1 MSARASR
8 RRPRRARRTGRGR
21 RSGGSLGDVEADEC
35 GADRA
40 CGGSELRGDDAY
52 PVAHGTERLAL
63 HDLERRRDQVL
74 PAGDAEAAADD
85 DQLRG
90 EDVREG
96 SHRRA
101 EVAADVGKDLARLT
115 VALVREPDQ
124 TVRVGRRAEG
134 VLRRQRRGE
143 TGDIRLEMAVPAAG
157 ALAGTAFM
165 DDHHVGE
172 LDARA
177 AVAAEGGGARDH
189 PAPARRAPEKGG
201 PQEIPPPPRPVP
213 SVSITMSSTPRP
225 APARHSPI
233 AAELASL
240 SRPTGSPKRSDMCSR
255 SGKSRSGRFTHSTT
269 TPSIRSIGDGTP
281 NPIAATSSPRS
292 VETAAS
298 SSRMTASWES
308 CGVSRSCLRT
318 ISPSCETT
326 AASISVPPRSIP
338 IECVPSTLSGYRN
351 PP

>member
-21 RSGGSLGDVEADEC
+21 RRGGSLGDVEADEC

-40 CGGSELRGDDAY
+40 CGGSELCGDDAY

-63 HDLERRRDQVL
+63 HDLERRRDQEL
-74 PAGDAEAAADD
+74 PAGDAEAPADD
-85 DQLRG
+85 DQLRR

-165 DDHHVGE
+165 DDHHVAE

-177 AVAAEGGGARDH
+177 AVTAEGAAARDPPAAEAC
-189 PAPARRAPEKGG
+189 PER
-201 PQEIPPPPRPVP
+201 EHHHV
-213 SVSITMSSTPRP
+213 
-225 APARHSPI
+225 
-233 AAELASL
+233 LY
-240 SRPTGSPKRSDMCSR
+240 
-255 SGKSRSGRFTHSTT
+255 
-269 TPSIRSIGDGTP
+269 
-281 NPIAATSSPRS
+281 
-292 VETAAS
+292 AAS
-298 SSRMTASWES
+298 GAGPPFADRRGIGIVVEAHRKPEAIRHVLAKREVAKREVHALDDNAVDQVDRRRDTEPDRRHLVAEER
-308 CGVSRSCLRT
+308 GNGRLELTDDRFLRVVRRL
-318 ISPSCETT
+318 
-326 AASISVPPRSIP
+326 ALVPPDDLAFMRNDGGKDLRAAKVDP
-338 IECVPSTLSGYRN
+338 DRMRAVHPQWVP
-351 PP
+351 